1 MQNLAPAYDEK
12 LLSQIPAL
20 KQLIN
25 LGYTYLSPKE
35 ALAERYNKNSN
46 ILLERIL
53 AEQLKK
59 INRINYRGEEYLFSE
74 ENIQAA
80 IQKLKNVSEI
90 GIFEFGSEDIV
101 RNPLIGKILNRYE
114 EWELVLK

>member
-1 MQNLAPAYDEK
+1 MQNLAPAYDEE

-25 LGYTYLSPKE
+25 LGYIYLSPKE

-59 INRINYRGEEYLFSE
+59 LIASIIEVKNIFLVKRIFRQRFRN
-74 ENIQAA
+74 
-80 IQKLKNVSEI
+80 LKT
-90 GIFEFGSEDIV
+90 
-101 RNPLIGKILNRYE
+101 LNTMDF
-114 EWELVLK
+114 